1 MSLLQEALSF
11 LQQVSVKSF
20 SEPFLIGR
28 GTERLCFFL
37 PNNPTVVLKIS
48 KDNFDKQTY
57 REINYFKFLANKK
70 VPFAHLPHFFQEIR
84 TPEYHC
90 FLQERVLNEDGT
102 PSPTLYQYL
111 KDADVTDKKVKAA
124 VLQLLKDF
132 FCYIYRYNIIP
143 CDLQMVNLLIK
154 RTQKGSKLIFV
165 DGLGSTDAINISQYI
180 AWWGRK
186 KILRKTIFFL
196 KNNPKLASL
205 FNTEQ
210 DIEPWVYEQIKN
222 PRS

>member
-1 MSLLQEALSF
+1 MLLA
-11 LQQVSVKSF
+11 
-20 SEPFLIGR
+20 
-28 GTERLCFFL
+28 
-37 PNNPTVVLKIS
+37 
-48 KDNFDKQTY
+48 
-57 REINYFKFLANKK
+57 
-70 VPFAHLPHFFQEIR
+70 
-84 TPEYHC
+84 
-90 FLQERVLNEDGT
+90 
-102 PSPTLYQYL
+102 
-111 KDADVTDKKVKAA
+111 
-124 VLQLLKDF
+124 DF
-132 FCYIYRYNIIP
+132 FRYLYRYNIIP
-143 CDLQMVNLLIK
+143 CDLQTDNLLIEIK
-154 RTQKGSKLIFV
+154 NTQKKLFIV